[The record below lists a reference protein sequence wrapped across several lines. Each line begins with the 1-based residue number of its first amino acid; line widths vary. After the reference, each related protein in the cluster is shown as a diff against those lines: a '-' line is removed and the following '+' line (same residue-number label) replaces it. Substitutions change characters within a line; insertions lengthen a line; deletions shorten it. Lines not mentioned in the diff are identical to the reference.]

1 MCFKNCDK
9 ESRKIPITLGV
20 LVIIFIVGLFF
31 AVSSQGEKNYEA
43 FLKSR
48 LAQHGVSVKDVKCFY
63 DETIKVRVCDVNDIT
78 VPNNQTT
85 IKQIKITNVDG
96 IRGIF
101 DEEKNIKNTYVRMDV
116 FDIQNGDGE
125 NPVIKEIRNNYKN
138 YEPNPEEMEKFLNT
152 IKSQVVPLNMT
163 LEGNVS
169 TQKGSIEKTDIF
181 FTTSAG
187 PIMNFTFGLKDV
199 SLQDFLNIKDMK
211 EISKS
216 LKFSKFFI
224 SGSIPNSIS
233 VDDKSKQEI
242 KENFASEME
251 VFSDLYGLDG
261 NLTAAINKKLD
272 DYLTKD
278 VFKFKISLIN
288 QERDDVE
295 LIIGNFVQSFMFNNF
310 KLNNDLLKRYKI
322 EIE

>member
-1 MCFKNCDK
+1 M
-9 ESRKIPITLGV
+9 I
-20 LVIIFIVGLFF
+20 
-31 AVSSQGEKNYEA
+31 
-43 FLKSR
+43 
-48 LAQHGVSVKDVKCFY
+48 
-63 DETIKVRVCDVNDIT
+63 
-78 VPNNQTT
+78 
-85 IKQIKITNVDG
+85 
-96 IRGIF
+96 
-101 DEEKNIKNTYVRMDV
+101 
-116 FDIQNGDGE
+116 
-125 NPVIKEIRNNYKN
+125 
-138 YEPNPEEMEKFLNT
+138 
-152 IKSQVVPLNMT
+152 

-169 TQKGSIEKTDIF
+169 TQKGSIEKTDLF
-181 FTTSAG
+181 FTISAG
-187 PIMNFTFGLKDV
+187 PIMSFTFGLKDV
-199 SLQDFLNIKDMK
+199 SLQKFLDIKDIK

-224 SGSIPNSIS
+224 SGSMPNGIS
-233 VDDKSKQEI
+233 MDDKGKQEI

-251 VFSDLYGLDG
+251 VFADLYGLDG